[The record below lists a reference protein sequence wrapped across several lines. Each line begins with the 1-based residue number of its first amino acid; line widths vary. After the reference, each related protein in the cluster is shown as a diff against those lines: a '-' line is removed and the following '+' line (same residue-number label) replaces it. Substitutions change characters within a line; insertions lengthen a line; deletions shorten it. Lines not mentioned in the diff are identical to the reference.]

1 MGNIHQSKRTV
12 IKIGSS
18 SLTHENGLINI
29 RAMESIVKVL
39 SDIVNSGR
47 EIIIV
52 TSGAVAV
59 GMGVMGIKKRPDDIP
74 SRQAVAAIGQCE
86 LMSLYQ
92 DMFGKY
98 HHIVSQILLSRDVTD
113 NAQFTQN
120 VRNTFD
126 KLLEMNV
133 IPIVNEND
141 SICVDELAYGD
152 NDTLSAI
159 VAVISDSDSLVLLT
173 DTDGLYTANPKKDK
187 TARLIRQVGVIDE
200 TITRPAGE
208 SDSAVG
214 TGGMKTKLLA
224 ASYAQEHDI
233 NTYII
238 SGEDARTLYDLFDGK
253 EVGTHFLKRSEL

>member
-1 MGNIHQSKRTV
+1 MGNIHQSKRVV

-18 SLTHENGLINI
+18 SLTHPNGLINI
-29 RAMESIVKVL
+29 RAMEALVKVL

-59 GMGVMGIKKRPDDIP
+59 GMGVMGIDKRPDDIP
-74 SRQAVAAIGQCE
+74 SRQAVAAVGQCE

-92 DMFGKY
+92 DIFGKH

-126 KLLEMNV
+126 KLLEKNV

-173 DTDGLYTANPKKDK
+173 DTDGLYTANPKK
-187 TARLIRQVGVIDE
+187 TN
-200 TITRPAGE
+200 RPPYSAG
-208 SDSAVG
+208 
-214 TGGMKTKLLA
+214 
-224 ASYAQEHDI
+224 
-233 NTYII
+233 
-238 SGEDARTLYDLFDGK
+238 
-253 EVGTHFLKRSEL
+253 